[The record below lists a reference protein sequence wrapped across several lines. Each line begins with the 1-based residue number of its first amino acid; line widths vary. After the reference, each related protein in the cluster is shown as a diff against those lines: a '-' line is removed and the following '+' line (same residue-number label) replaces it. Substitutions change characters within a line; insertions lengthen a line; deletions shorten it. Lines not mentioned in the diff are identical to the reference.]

1 MSRITKDQNQWG
13 AGDLNGTP
21 SSVKTNEGD
30 HVKRYGPLG
39 LGGVGG
45 VTNNNGLT
53 HDVVYELTGKEIQ
66 EEDGVIN
73 AAAYLIKIP
82 RVAEIVS
89 MRAIINQPF
98 DTGSVVTVDL
108 DGVAVNTAPQ
118 AVDVVGTF
126 SVAINESKTAENTG
140 DLTVDLSG
148 LVANLGVAYRGNAEI
163 VVTYEKV

>member
-1 MSRITKDQNQWG
+1 MSRITKDQNQCG
-13 AGDLNGTP
+13 AGDLNGAP

-53 HDVVYELTGKEIQ
+53 HDVVFELSGKEIQ
-66 EEDGVIN
+66 AEDGVIN
-73 AAAYLIKIP
+73 TRAYSVEIP

-89 MRAIINQPF
+89 MRAVVNHGF
-98 DTGSVVTVDL
+98 AAGSVVDVYL
-108 DGVAVNTAPQ
+108 DESVVNSAPQ
-118 AVDVVGTF
+118 PVEVIGTF
-126 SVAINESKTAENTG
+126 NVPIAVSKTADVG
-140 DLTVDLSG
+140 AQLTVDLSG
-148 LVANLGVAYRGNAEI
+148 LVASDAAFKGHCEL